1 MRQLCKGNVAV
12 VKGAILAGCTA
23 YYGYPITP
31 ASEIAEAAALLLPQ
45 VGGTFLQAESEVAAI
60 NMVYGAAAAGA
71 RVMTASSGPG
81 LSLMQEGIS
90 YCAGSELPCVIVDI
104 VRGGPGLG
112 NIAPEQSDYFALVKG
127 GGHGCYRNFVLA
139 PASVQ
144 EMADLTM
151 LAFELSD
158 KYRNPAI
165 VMADGFIG
173 QMMEPLELEYREVKV
188 ADRPWAVKGTPE
200 TRKNLISS
208 IYLEP
213 NDLEDHV
220 RKLEAKYIRASQ
232 VEARYEVLD
241 IEDAEVLLVGY
252 GITARVLHS
261 AVEMA
266 RREGL
271 KAGLFRPISLWPF
284 PSKALAEAA
293 KNVSRILVVELS
305 NGQMVEDVRLAVN
318 GKVPVDF
325 YGRAGGNVPSVEEV
339 HSQLMARV
347 LSHV

>member
-12 VKGAILAGCTA
+12 VKGAILAGCSA

-31 ASEIAEAAALLLPQ
+31 ASEIAEAAALYLPQ

-60 NMVYGAAAAGA
+60 NMVYGAAAAGV

-81 LSLMQEGIS
+81 LSLMQEGMS
-90 YCAGSELPCVIVDI
+90 YIAGSELPCVIVDV

-112 NIAPEQSDYFALVKG
+112 NIAPEQSDYFAMVKG
-127 GGHGCYRNFVLA
+127 GGHGNYRNIVLA

-151 LAFELSD
+151 LAFDLAD
-158 KYRNPAI
+158 KYRNPAV

-173 QMMEPLELEYREVKV
+173 QMMEPVDLVEHEIAALKKL
-188 ADRPWAVKGTPE
+188 WAVEGTPE
-200 TRKNLISS
+200 TRNNLISS

-213 NDLEDHV
+213 DDLEAHQ
-220 RKLEAKYIRASQ
+220 RRMEAKYIRCAQ
-232 VEARYEVLD
+232 QEPRWETYLAD
-241 IEDAEVLLVGY
+241 DAEVLVVGY
-252 GITARVLHS
+252 GIVSRVLRS
-261 AVEMA
+261 AAEQA

-271 KAGLFRPISLWPF
+271 HVGLFRPVTLWPF
-284 PSKALAEAA
+284 PSEALVQAA
-293 KNVSRILVVELS
+293 SRVSKVLVVELS

-318 GKVPVDF
+318 GRVPVEF
-325 YGRAGGNVPSVEEV
+325 YGRVGGNVPSIEEV
-339 HSQLMARV
+339 QEKLNV
-347 LSHV
+347 LTAV